1 MIDIKEKKMT
11 TTKKLPS
18 TSSRLTIVNHV
29 LMFVIFLS
37 NLFLATVSLL
47 AFKPMTRVSATVT
60 ELNQL
65 TGCSSNKKEVRV
77 CLAVTYM
84 YDSTD
89 YVQRF
94 VVDSEYAKNYKKG
107 ATIDVYIPKHSPSEP
122 SIQAPLYMNLGYG
135 LFLLFIDLIILVLYI
150 AKFYS

>member
-11 TTKKLPS
+11 TTKKLSSASS
-18 TSSRLTIVNHV
+18 TLTIVNHM

-65 TGCSSNKKEVRV
+65 TGCSSNKN
-77 CLAVTYM
+77 M

-94 VVDSEYAKNYKKG
+94 VVGSEYAKDYKKG

-150 AKFYS
+150 ARFYS